1 MAFRVDE
8 AKARQLRARAQAAVK
23 AAQLACQDA
32 HAVVA
37 RIDAQTRAQRERTAR
52 LLATRNAAR

>member
-8 AKARQLRARAQAAVK
+8 AIARELLARAQAAVK
-23 AAQLACQDA
+23 AARLACQDA

-37 RIDAQTRAQRERTAR
+37 RIDAQTRAQRERIAK
-52 LLATRNAAR
+52 LLATRKAAR